1 MGVMTVDGSKAR
13 IEHDAE
19 TDSFRGETLGPN
31 KAATDRSRSQV
42 TARAR
47 ALQMVLCGVVSA
59 VSLTACERVGS
70 YYWQG
75 ILVNETPSTISVTFS
90 VSDLFSSDGTRL
102 KCQLESTLWLG
113 PAPTRRGAP
122 PSEPYPR
129 PYLSGVAIDHAT
141 CSATFQLGPSQAA
154 YGVFVNW
161 PCAGDERNPGESVPP
176 LPPFFDS
183 LSITAGG
190 RTQIWRGWAAVEQ
203 FKRRPSGHCVFA
215 FSSR

>member
-1 MGVMTVDGSKAR
+1 MTVDASKAR

-19 TDSFRGETLGPN
+19 TDSFRGETPGLN
-31 KAATDRSRSQV
+31 KAATDRSRSPV

-90 VSDLFSSDGTRL
+90 ASDLFSSDGTRL

-154 YGVFVNW
+154 YDVFVNS
-161 PCAGDERNPGESVPP
+161 PCAAHESKSVPP

-190 RTQIWRGWAAVEQ
+190 RTQIWRGWAAVEL
-203 FKRRPSGHCVFA
+203 FERSPAGDCVFRFRDA
-215 FSSR
+215 MKSR